1 MRCDLQTVV
10 CLVRLDIRWH
20 YFLYRHHR
28 QSVVKW
34 LGDASKE
41 LSFIADVL
49 YDDAKNYHAWQH
61 RFQPRSQLNTCIWF
75 ILSWS
80 RIRVLQS
87 FLFWRQWVLKE
98 FGLWSEELEFVDSLL
113 QLDLR
118 NNSAWNQ
125 RFFVIYNTTGFTADV
140 IAREVA
146 YVNHT
151 MRL

>member
-1 MRCDLQTVV
+1 M
-10 CLVRLDIRWH
+10 
-20 YFLYRHHR
+20 
-28 QSVVKW
+28 
-34 LGDASKE
+34 
-41 LSFIADVL
+41 
-49 YDDAKNYHAWQH
+49 
-61 RFQPRSQLNTCIWF
+61 
-75 ILSWS
+75 
-80 RIRVLQS
+80 
-87 FLFWRQWVLKE
+87 LKE

-151 MRL
+151 NTCLVVPQVIIVAVFQLRSSLHQQSPE